1 MSDTINKAVNVYDTT
16 KRVRKLVDNIEAR
29 GGFIY
34 GNIELIETAID
45 EIDSLLVDE
54 HCMANKALSA
64 IVEAYAPTYKILRE
78 NYWRLIDFYINP
90 V

>member
-34 GNIELIETAID
+34 GNIEL
-45 EIDSLLVDE
+45 
-54 HCMANKALSA
+54 MRKNQ
-64 IVEAYAPTYKILRE
+64 
-78 NYWRLIDFYINP
+78 
-90 V
+90 